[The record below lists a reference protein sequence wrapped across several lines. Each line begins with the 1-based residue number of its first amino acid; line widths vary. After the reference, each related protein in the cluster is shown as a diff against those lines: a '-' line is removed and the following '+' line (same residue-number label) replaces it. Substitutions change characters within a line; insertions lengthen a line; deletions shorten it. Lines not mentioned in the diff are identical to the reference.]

1 MAVTGAA
8 MSALLAAPAVAAS
21 SGNDP
26 MCSPG
31 RTKLTWT
38 GKAKPWVVTHRKVLE
53 NYTGGTATKT
63 FSAEKVREI
72 TASVTATA
80 GSKVS
85 GKIVLAS
92 LEGSIGLELKAEG
105 KRTKKTAESISY
117 KVSKNGTYVFFAG
130 TRKAGGYYTQ
140 WRCDRGTKWIKTGRY
155 GKAQSWTTAVE
166 GGLRCGTKPP
176 KGSLAEAVRKTYC

>member
-1 MAVTGAA
+1 M
-8 MSALLAAPAVAAS
+8 
-21 SGNDP
+21 
-26 MCSPG
+26 
-31 RTKLTWT
+31 
-38 GKAKPWVVTHRKVLE
+38 VTHRKVLE
-53 NYTGGTATKT
+53 NCTGGTATKT
-63 FSAEKVREI
+63 VSAEKVCEI

-85 GKIVLAS
+85 GKIVLVS

-105 KRTKKTAESISY
+105 KRAKKTAESISY
-117 KVSKNGTYVFFAG
+117 KVGKNGTYVFFAG
-130 TRKAGGYYTQ
+130 IRKAGGYYTQ

-176 KGSLAEAVRKTYC
+176 KGSLAEAVKKTYC